1 MRIVYVE
8 DDLTNV
14 ALIERICQMNMDELT
29 TYGDAESALA
39 ALDLETA
46 DLILMDIDLGTRSM
60 NGLQLTRMLRQ
71 KGINVPII
79 AITANDMVSYEGEY
93 IDAGCNDFVLKPVS
107 VPRMINL
114 INVYR

>member
-1 MRIVYVE
+1 MRIIYVE

-14 ALIERICQMNMDELT
+14 ALIERICHMNSDVLVT
-29 TYGDAESALA
+29 FSDAESALSEITPGA
-39 ALDLETA
+39 A
-46 DLILMDIDLGTRSM
+46 DLILMDLDLGTRSM

-71 KGINVPII
+71 KGVGEPII
-79 AITANDMVSYEGEY
+79 AITANDVQSYEGEY
-93 IDAGCNDFVLKPVS
+93 LDAGCNDFVLKPVS